1 MINIKTL
8 LFKLLDEIEP
18 NDLLEL
24 KFRSYHSIFVA
35 NKKSILPLA
44 LEMRYDNI
52 EETSLE
58 QVYRDAFVEDRI
70 SKYENEFVMDH
81 VVLLNEKKYIITE
94 ELIDIEYFDDYF
106 AVTVATPHDTSTNYY
121 KYTDIATIKV
131 RHSTSNSIIKEYNSL
146 NYKFRSNK
154 NN

>member
-1 MINIKTL
+1 LIKIKTL

-52 EETSLE
+52 EERSLE
-58 QVYRDAFVEDRI
+58 QVYRDAFIEDRI
-70 SKYENEFVMDH
+70 SEYENEFIMDH
-81 VVLLNEKKYIITE
+81 IVLLNEKKYIITE

-106 AVTVATPHDTSTNYY
+106 AVTIASPNETSTNYY
-121 KYTDIATIKV
+121 KYSDIVTIKV
-131 RHSTSNSIIKEYNSL
+131 KHSNSNSIVKEYNSL

>member
-1 MINIKTL
+1 MIKIKTL

-44 LEMRYDNI
+44 LEMRYDNV

-70 SKYENEFVMDH
+70 SEYENDFVMAATRIINNIDGLKKH
-81 VVLLNEKKYIITE
+81 ESKKNRKFPKFLLGVLVGASL
-94 ELIDIEYFDDYF
+94 
-106 AVTVATPHDTSTNYY
+106 S
-121 KYTDIATIKV
+121 
-131 RHSTSNSIIKEYNSL
+131 SIIFTIISI
-146 NYKFRSNK
+146 FC
-154 NN
+154 

>member
-1 MINIKTL
+1 LIKIKTL

-24 KFRSYHSIFVA
+24 KFKSYHNVFIA

-52 EETSLE
+52 EERSLE
-58 QVYRDAFVEDRI
+58 QVYRDAFIEDRI
-70 SKYENEFVMDH
+70 SEYENEFIMDH
-81 VVLLNEKKYIITE
+81 IVLLNEKKYIITE

-106 AVTVATPHDTSTNYY
+106 AVTIASPNETSTNYY
-121 KYTDIATIKV
+121 KYSDIVTIKV
-131 RHSTSNSIIKEYNSL
+131 RHSNSNSIVKEYNSL

>member
-1 MINIKTL
+1 LIKIKTL

-24 KFRSYHSIFVA
+24 KFKSYHNVFIA

-52 EETSLE
+52 EERSLE
-58 QVYRDAFVEDRI
+58 QVYRDAFIEDRI
-70 SKYENEFVMDH
+70 SEYENEFIMDH
-81 VVLLNEKKYIITE
+81 IVLLNEKKYIITE

-106 AVTVATPHDTSTNYY
+106 AVTIASPNETSTNYY
-121 KYTDIATIKV
+121 KYSDIVTIKV
-131 RHSTSNSIIKEYNSL
+131 KHSNSNSIVKEYNSL